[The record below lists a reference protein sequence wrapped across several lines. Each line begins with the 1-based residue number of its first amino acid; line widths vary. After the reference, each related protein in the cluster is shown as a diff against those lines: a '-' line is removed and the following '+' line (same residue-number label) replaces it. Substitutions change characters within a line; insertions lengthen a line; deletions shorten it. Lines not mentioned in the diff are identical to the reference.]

1 MTAPVFVN
9 DVLAF
14 LQAKLD
20 IMDEKSAIDR
30 CSTRFPRL
38 DICKAKNLLIGSL
51 KVSSKCVTPIR
62 IIGDENGKESLQDI
76 IQILNSIAPS
86 DLPTFVEAN
95 RVEDIINKTQR
106 DVQILQDRL
115 ENLQQRFESSLETIS
130 ELRAEL
136 VLLRKSEIGSAVTS
150 NIVVSERRNARADDS
165 HKSATS
171 APSADLPAHR
181 PPRAAKQTEQPAR
194 APPAAAAAAATAP
207 LSPPRPA
214 APPLPP
220 ALRVAAD
227 KTKSQRAPRG
237 NTAKRQPQ
245 PPSNKTGKAQSRPS
259 EPPRNTRYDQVDTEG
274 FTLVQKKRRQRH
286 RQNYCGTAPG
296 EPNLAL
302 RAATPRTSLY
312 VSRLHASTTKQDVL
326 DYIFARHKAGVF
338 KDSPRLGVFVEAL
351 ESRYVVGFNSFL
363 LRVPT
368 AHLDV
373 FTSPEFWP
381 KGVVFRRFRGRMRNA
396 TPKLN

>member
-1 MTAPVFVN
+1 MTPRGPIVEGEMRGDDEVVQKYEELVRDEVATWNVDAPIEEEWGKVKKLLTEVAGT
-9 DVLAF
+9 AF
-14 LQAKLD
+14 GHQ
-20 IMDEKSAIDR
+20 
-30 CSTRFPRL
+30 
-38 DICKAKNLLIGSL
+38 KAKNQDWFAENLEHITPLLESKRQAAL
-51 KVSSKCVTPIR
+51 KHR
-62 IIGDENGKESLQDI
+62 
-76 IQILNSIAPS
+76 LNPS
-86 DLPTFVEAN
+86 EKTHLPTFVEAN
-95 RVEDIINKTQR
+95 RVEEIINKTQR

-115 ENLQQRFESSLETIS
+115 EYLQQRFESSLETIS

-136 VLLRKSEIGSAVTS
+136 VLL
-150 NIVVSERRNARADDS
+150 
-165 HKSATS
+165 
-171 APSADLPAHR
+171 P
-181 PPRAAKQTEQPAR
+181 
-194 APPAAAAAAATAP
+194 
-207 LSPPRPA
+207 
-214 APPLPP
+214 
-220 ALRVAAD
+220 AD

-237 NTAKRQPQ
+237 NTAKRQAQ
-245 PPSNKTGKAQSRPS
+245 PPSNKTGKVQSRPS

-373 FTSPEFWP
+373 FTSPVFWP